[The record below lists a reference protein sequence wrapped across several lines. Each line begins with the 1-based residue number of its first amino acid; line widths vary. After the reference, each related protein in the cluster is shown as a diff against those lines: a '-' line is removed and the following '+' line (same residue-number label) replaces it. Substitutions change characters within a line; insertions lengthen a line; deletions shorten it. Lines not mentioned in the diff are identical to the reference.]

1 MKKYPE
7 FPFKL
12 RVLFHEINMQMIYT
26 CRKSTKK
33 PRILITFVEIIS
45 ILADE

>member
-12 RVLFHEINMQMIYT
+12 RVLFRDINMQMIYT

-33 PRILITFVEIIS
+33 KNKNIDNLC
-45 ILADE
+45 